1 MPKKEV
7 VKNDNF
13 TFKFTT
19 SNKTNN
25 FNKNYSKNVIE
36 QINLDQI
43 AKNNK
48 NIVKKSE
55 NLIKNSPSISLES
68 KNKIES
74 PVQNFPNKKILYQE
88 KSKILQNDTCLDCNK
103 ENNLSKA
110 EVLEK

>member
-7 VKNDNF
+7 VKNDDF

-36 QINLDQI
+36 QINSDQI

-55 NLIKNSPSISLES
+55 NLIKNSPTISLES
-68 KNKIES
+68 KNLSEKITVDKKYVKIDHVSLNDFNPNSKNKLTKDES
-74 PVQNFPNKKILYQE
+74 LLK
-88 KSKILQNDTCLDCNK
+88 
-103 ENNLSKA
+103 
-110 EVLEK
+110 